1 MSQNSS
7 VNSSPSSTGNYKLNS
22 VLQAAL
28 SSLDVQLEEE
38 LARYRRRRVGRPV
51 MTNRSLGR
59 NRVRKPLELISV
71 GEVQQKPS
79 PSQTNKTI
87 PQLKQ
92 PSSIPLPNLTAKKT
106 TSLKQPQEPLVETQS
121 LDSLLSS
128 QSPKPTQPP
137 VVSHYN
143 DDGESASLAIEKKA
157 TEQLNPPEKL
167 PENSGSLV
175 KLGANQTQPE
185 DYLESSEKLL
195 QSLAEDEAEFD
206 NQKQVSY
213 QLLTPL
219 NVGFMVLLLLL
230 SATLP
235 YIFSNPSVL
244 SNLDLSRL
252 ISSIIPKISKTPQQ
266 IKPHQP
272 QQTESVPHSPLQG
285 GPNLASEEF
294 VDLNLHTLSQV
305 EATPAPQQTPFYTKD
320 VPSPKVVE
328 SAPKV
333 VTRRIPPKGSSLS
346 SVLLP
351 SVQPLQKVPL
361 SSLPTTSGSLVP
373 PQRPVQ
379 SGLLQP
385 AISETLQNQAASLTT
400 VAEDSL
406 PARDPFYYV
415 LINYD
420 GKRSLQQ
427 ARTIVPDAYVR
438 KLSQGTRIQMG
449 AFKLESEAQGLVEK
463 LQQQGISASIYHP

>member
-7 VNSSPSSTGNYKLNS
+7 VNSSPSSTGNYNLNS

-59 NRVRKPLELISV
+59 NRARKPLELISV
-71 GEVQQKPS
+71 GEVQQKSS

-92 PSSIPLPNLTAKKT
+92 PSTIPLPNLTAKGT
-106 TSLKQPQEPLVETQS
+106 TSLKQPQEPLVEQTES
-121 LDSLLSS
+121 LDSLLS

-137 VVSHYN
+137 VASQYN
-143 DDGESASLAIEKKA
+143 HGESASLGIQKEA
-157 TEQLNPPEKL
+157 TEQLKPPEKL
-167 PENSGSLV
+167 PEKSGSLI

-195 QSLAEDEAEFD
+195 QSLAEDEEKFD

-244 SNLDLSRL
+244 SNLDLSQL
-252 ISSIIPKISKTPQQ
+252 ISSIIPKISKTPQE
-266 IKPHQP
+266 IKPDQP
-272 QQTESVPHSPLQG
+272 QQTESVPNSPLQG

-305 EATPAPQQTPFYTKD
+305 EATPGPQQKPFYTKD
-320 VPSPKVVE
+320 VPIPKVVE

-333 VTRRIPPKGSSLS
+333 VTRPMPPKGSSLS

-361 SSLPTTSGSLVP
+361 SSLPTSSGSLVP
-373 PQRPVQ
+373 PGRRAQ

-385 AISETLQNQAASLTT
+385 AISETLQNQAASLRT
-400 VAEDSL
+400 VVEESL
-406 PARDPFYYV
+406 PAPDPFYYV
-415 LINYD
+415 VINYD

-438 KLSQGTRIQMG
+438 KLSEGTRIQMG
-449 AFKLESEAQGLVEK
+449 AFKFEHEAQGLLEK
-463 LQQQGISASIYHP
+463 LQQQGISASIYRP

>member
-7 VNSSPSSTGNYKLNS
+7 VNSSPSSTGNYNLNS

-51 MTNRSLGR
+51 MTNRGLGR

-79 PSQTNKTI
+79 PSPTNQTI
-87 PQLKQ
+87 PRLNQ
-92 PSSIPLPNLTAKKT
+92 PSTIALPNLTAKGK
-106 TSLKQPQEPLVETQS
+106 TSLKQPQQPLVETES
-121 LDSLLSS
+121 LNSLSS

-137 VVSHYN
+137 VVSQHN
-143 DDGESASLAIEKKA
+143 NGESASLAIQKEA

-167 PENSGSLV
+167 PEDSGSLI

-195 QSLAEDEAEFD
+195 QSLAEDEEEFD

-252 ISSIIPKISKTPQQ
+252 ISFIIPKISKTPQE
-266 IKPHQP
+266 ITPHQP

-305 EATPAPQQTPFYTKD
+305 EGTPRPQQTPFYTKD
-320 VPSPKVVE
+320 LPLPKVVE

-333 VTRRIPPKGSSLS
+333 VNRPMPPKGSSLS

-373 PQRPVQ
+373 PERRVQ

-385 AISETLQNQAASLTT
+385 AISETLQNQAASLRT

-449 AFKLESEAQGLVEK
+449 AFKFEHEAQGLLEK
-463 LQQQGISASIYHP
+463 LQQQGISASIYRP